1 MMSLRIPAP
10 ERAGR
15 GVRGPLIALS
25 LLVLGLLALSPFV
38 TSLPGSSPLPVFD
51 QEATGEMVLT
61 PQQLLENLKSK
72 TYSGKRI
79 NLQMSKV
86 SLQAVMAELE
96 KAAGF
101 RFDMDPAID
110 DKVTYQIR
118 NIPWDEALAVVL
130 SDNALKIDI
139 NLEGDGFKVYRG
151 DKYVVAFHDPAKWK
165 LFRFLYTHLFT
176 IVVAAVVV
184 AALLIG
190 LSLYRKRRAKY
201 RAATPA
207 KALLAPDAAEETKKK
222 LLDLLVVDK
231 VYRQEQLTLQS
242 LAKELSV
249 TPHQLSWIINSV
261 FKLSFPSLVNSY
273 RIKEVKS
280 RLSDSALNQ
289 TSILQAAFDAGFSTK
304 AAFNRAFKKF
314 TGMTP
319 SQFKKTNHR

>member
-1 MMSLRIPAP
+1 MTMRSAAL
-10 ERAGR
+10 ERPGR
-15 GVRGPLIALS
+15 GVRGPLLALS
-25 LLVLGLLALSPFV
+25 FLVLSLLALSPFV
-38 TSLPGSSPLPVFD
+38 PSLPGLGALPAGG
-51 QEATGEMVLT
+51 QEAAGETVLT
-61 PQQLLENLKSK
+61 PQQLLENLKAK
-72 TYSGKRI
+72 TYLGKRI
-79 NLQMSKV
+79 DLQMSKV
-86 SLQAVMAELE
+86 SLQAVIAELE

-101 RFDMDPAID
+101 RFDMDPRID

-130 SDNALKIDI
+130 SDNALRIDI

-165 LFRFLYTHLFT
+165 LFRFLYSHLFT
-176 IVVAAVVV
+176 IVAAAAVL

-190 LSLYRKRRAKY
+190 LRLYLKRRAKY
-201 RAATPA
+201 RATTPS
-207 KALLAPDAAEETKKK
+207 KALLAPDVAEATKKK
-222 LLDLLVVDK
+222 LLDLLEVDK
-231 VYRQEQLTLQS
+231 IYRQEQLTLQS

-261 FKLSFPSLVNSY
+261 FKLSLPSLVNSY

-280 RLSDSALNQ
+280 RLSDPAMNHS
-289 TSILQAAFDAGFSTK
+289 SILQAAFDAGFSTK

-319 SQFKKTNHR
+319 SQLKKANHR

>member
-1 MMSLRIPAP
+1 MSKRTRAVG
-10 ERAGR
+10 RAGR
-15 GVRGPLIALS
+15 GVRGPLLALS
-25 LLVLGLLALSPFV
+25 LLGLGLLAPSPFV
-38 TSLPGSSPLPVFD
+38 LSLSGLGALPAFG
-51 QEATGEMVLT
+51 QEAAGETVLT

-72 TYSGKRI
+72 TFSGKRI
-79 NLQMSKV
+79 DLQMSKV

-101 RFDMDPAID
+101 HFDTDPTID
-110 DKVTYQIR
+110 DKVSYQMR

-130 SDNALKIDI
+130 SENALKIDI

-151 DKYVVAFHDPAKWK
+151 DKYVVAFHNPAKWK
-165 LFRFLYTHLFT
+165 LFKFFYSNLFT
-176 IVVAAVVV
+176 IVAAAVVV

-190 LSLYRKRRAKY
+190 LRLFRKRRATY
-201 RAATPA
+201 RAATPP
-207 KALLAPDAAEETKKK
+207 KALLAPDASEETKKK
-222 LLDLLVVDK
+222 LLDLFEVGK
-231 VYRQEQLTLQS
+231 IYRQEQLTLQS

-249 TPHQLSWIINSV
+249 TTHQLSWIINSV

-273 RIKEVKS
+273 RVKEVKS
-280 RLSDSALNQ
+280 RLSDRAMNQ

-304 AAFNRAFKKF
+304 AAFNRAFRKF